1 MIHAIIT
8 LIKHV
13 NYEGIMNSYL
23 NLKRVV
29 YIVALAAI
37 SIVLGLFEIPWFVLS
52 GPFASFLRLD
62 FSEVAILV
70 ALVTLGY
77 KDTMIVVV
85 LRSLVRLTFK
95 GFIPEHL
102 IGDMIAIIASIS
114 IILGFYLAAKITKKY
129 HKPYI
134 VEVPSEKQ
142 VITKKD
148 YVIYGILITTSLSIA
163 MIILNFFITTP
174 LLLSYYGLTERL
186 TFHVFDFVQLTD
198 YSISTFLWA
207 VIISYT
213 PFNIVKGLSVML
225 IFLLIW
231 PRLKYIEY

>member
-1 MIHAIIT
+1 
-8 LIKHV
+8 
-13 NYEGIMNSYL
+13 MNSYL

-77 KDTMIVVV
+77 KDTMIVVI

-102 IGDMIAIIASIS
+102 IGDMIAVIASMS
-114 IILGFYLAAKITKKY
+114 IIIGFYVASKMTNK
-129 HKPYI
+129 HQKPYVI
-134 VEVPSEKQ
+134 EVPAETQKN
-142 VITKKD
+142 TKKD
-148 YVIYGILITTSLSIA
+148 YAIFGMCITASLSIA
-163 MIILNFFITTP
+163 MIILNFFVTTP

-186 TFHVFDFVQLTD
+186 TFHVFDFVSLTD
-198 YSISTFLWA
+198 YSMSTFLWA

-213 PFNIVKGLSVML
+213 PFNIMKGLSVML
-225 IFLLIW
+225 IFLVIW

>member
-1 MIHAIIT
+1 MHT
-8 LIKHV
+8 
-13 NYEGIMNSYL
+13 YL

-37 SIVLGLFEIPWFVLS
+37 SIVLGLFEIPWFVIT

-95 GFIPEHL
+95 GFVPENL
-102 IGDMIAIIASIS
+102 IGDMIAIVASMS
-114 IILGFYLAAKITKKY
+114 IIAGFYIAAKLTKKF

-134 VEVPSEKQ
+134 VQVPAEDS
-142 VITKKD
+142 VITKFD
-148 YVIYGILITTSLSIA
+148 YLIFGIFITSALSIS
-163 MIILNFFITTP
+163 MIVLNFFITTP
-174 LLLSYYGLTERL
+174 LLLSYYGFTSRL
-186 TFHVFDFVQLTD
+186 TFHVFDFIQLTD

-225 IFLLIW
+225 IFLIIW

>member
-1 MIHAIIT
+1 MST
-8 LIKHV
+8 K
-13 NYEGIMNSYL
+13 L

-37 SIVLGLFEIPWFVLS
+37 SIILGLFEIPWFVIS

-77 KDTMIVVV
+77 KDTVMVVI
-85 LRSLVRLTFK
+85 LRSLVRLSFK
-95 GFIPEHL
+95 GFIPENI
-102 IGDMIAIIASIS
+102 IGDMIAIVASLS
-114 IILGFYLAAKITKKY
+114 IIMGFFLASKIRQMKV
-129 HKPYI
+129 KPYLI
-134 VEVPSEKQ
+134 EVPSDDIKINNQ
-142 VITKKD
+142 DYFVYGFMIT
-148 YVIYGILITTSLSIA
+148 LSLSIF

-186 TFHVFDFVQLTD
+186 TFHVFDFVTQTE
-198 YSISTFLWA
+198 YSIQSFLWA

-213 PFNIVKGLSVML
+213 PFNIVKGMSIMV
-225 IFLLIW
+225 IFLMIW

>member
-1 MIHAIIT
+1 
-8 LIKHV
+8 
-13 NYEGIMNSYL
+13 MNTYF

-37 SIVLGLFEIPWFVLS
+37 SIILGLFEIPWFVIS

-77 KDTMIVVV
+77 KDTMIVVI

-95 GFIPEHL
+95 GFIPENL
-102 IGDMIAIIASIS
+102 IGDMIAVIASAS
-114 IILGFYLAAKITKKY
+114 IILGFYVSSKFTKRQQ
-129 HKPYI
+129 KPYI
-134 VEVPSEKQ
+134 IQVPAQHE
-142 VITKKD
+142 IIGTKE
-148 YVIYGILITTSLSIA
+148 YVIFGFFITGFLSIF
-163 MIILNFFITTP
+163 MIVLNFFITTP

-186 TFHVFDFVQLTD
+186 TFHVFDFVALTE
-198 YSISTFLWA
+198 YSLTSFLWA
-207 VIISYT
+207 VVISYT
-213 PFNIVKGLSVML
+213 PFNIIKGLSVML

>member
-1 MIHAIIT
+1 
-8 LIKHV
+8 
-13 NYEGIMNSYL
+13 MNSYL

-85 LRSLVRLTFK
+85 LRSFVRLTFK
-95 GFIPEHL
+95 GFIPEHI
-102 IGDMIAIIASIS
+102 IGDMIAVIASIS
-114 IILGFYLAAKITKKY
+114 IILGFYLAAKITKKDQ
-129 HKPYI
+129 KPYL
-134 VEVPSEKQ
+134 VEVPAETQ
-142 VITKKD
+142 IITRKD
-148 YVIYGILITTSLSIA
+148 YVIYGIFITASLSIS

-186 TFHVFDFVQLTD
+186 TFHVFDFVSLTD

-213 PFNIVKGLSVML
+213 PFNIIKGLSVML

>member
-1 MIHAIIT
+1 
-8 LIKHV
+8 
-13 NYEGIMNSYL
+13 MNSYL

-77 KDTMIVVV
+77 KDTMIVVI

-102 IGDMIAIIASIS
+102 IGDMIAVIASMS
-114 IILGFYLAAKITKKY
+114 IIIGFYVASKMTNK
-129 HKPYI
+129 HQKPYLI
-134 VEVPSEKQ
+134 EVPAETQK
-142 VITKKD
+142 INKKD
-148 YVIYGILITTSLSIA
+148 YAIFGMCITASLSIA
-163 MIILNFFITTP
+163 MIILNFFVTTP

-186 TFHVFDFVQLTD
+186 TFHVFDFVSLTD
-198 YSISTFLWA
+198 YSMSTFLWA

-213 PFNIVKGLSVML
+213 PFNIMKGLSVML
-225 IFLLIW
+225 IFLVIW

>member
-1 MIHAIIT
+1 
-8 LIKHV
+8 
-13 NYEGIMNSYL
+13 MNSYL

-102 IGDMIAIIASIS
+102 IGDLIAIIASIS
-114 IILGFYLAAKITKKY
+114 IILGFYIAAKITKKY
-129 HKPYI
+129 QKPYI
-134 VEVPSEKQ
+134 VEVPSETQ
-142 VITKKD
+142 IITKND
-148 YVIYGILITTSLSIA
+148 YVIYGILITASLSIA

-198 YSISTFLWA
+198 YSIATFLWA

-225 IFLLIW
+225 VFLLIW

>member
-1 MIHAIIT
+1 MHT
-8 LIKHV
+8 
-13 NYEGIMNSYL
+13 YF

-37 SIVLGLFEIPWFVLS
+37 SIVLGLFEIPWFVIT

-95 GFIPEHL
+95 GFVPENL
-102 IGDMIAIIASIS
+102 IGDMIAIVASMS
-114 IILGFYLAAKITKKY
+114 IILGFFIAAKLTIKFHRPYIVQVPAEDSKITKLDY
-129 HKPYI
+129 LI
-134 VEVPSEKQ
+134 FGIF
-142 VITKKD
+142 IT
-148 YVIYGILITTSLSIA
+148 SALSIS
-163 MIILNFFITTP
+163 MIVLNFFITTP
-174 LLLSYYGLTERL
+174 LLLSYYGLTSRL
-186 TFHVFDFVQLTD
+186 TFHVFDFIQLTD

-207 VIISYT
+207 VIVSYT

-225 IFLLIW
+225 IFLIIW

>member
-1 MIHAIIT
+1 
-8 LIKHV
+8 
-13 NYEGIMNSYL
+13 MNSYL

-77 KDTMIVVV
+77 KDTMIVVI

-102 IGDMIAIIASIS
+102 IGDMIAVIASMS
-114 IILGFYLAAKITKKY
+114 IIIGFYVASKMTIK
-129 HKPYI
+129 HQKPYLI
-134 VEVPSEKQ
+134 EVPAETQK
-142 VITKKD
+142 ITKKD
-148 YVIYGILITTSLSIA
+148 YAIFGMCITASLSIA
-163 MIILNFFITTP
+163 MIILNFFVTTP

-186 TFHVFDFVQLTD
+186 TFHVFDFVSLTD
-198 YSISTFLWA
+198 YSMSTFLWA

-213 PFNIVKGLSVML
+213 PFNIIKGLSVIL
-225 IFLLIW
+225 IFLVIW